1 MLDKIISQFSAT
13 NWLIL
18 QVAGRYCIFTLAD
31 FQHKMEKEEDE
42 EKEDSVQLP
51 LPHKIISEE
60 DYRRKLLRKN

>member
-1 MLDKIISQFSAT
+1 MLDKNISQVSAT
-13 NWLIL
+13 NWFIL

-31 FQHKMEKEEDE
+31 FQHKMEKEDE

-60 DYRRKLLRKN
+60 DDR